1 MADAALKERVAGLVD
16 VVDES
21 ESLCYIDDDTT
32 RAEKSPDAP
41 LPHPQ
46 CGSVVNLSEGSGA
59 KVQDPI
65 DLDAPEAEASA
76 AHASHSPPPVSKDFG
91 LVAAR
96 PTEAVAPEKATA
108 PESLQP
114 EDAGMMLLIRKRV
127 FVSFHSNMRF
137 VCLRF
142 LFSR

>member
-1 MADAALKERVAGLVD
+1 
-16 VVDES
+16 
-21 ESLCYIDDDTT
+21 
-32 RAEKSPDAP
+32 
-41 LPHPQ
+41 
-46 CGSVVNLSEGSGA
+46 VVNLSEGSGA

-65 DLDAPEAEASA
+65 DLDAPEAEASV
-76 AHASHSPPPVSKDFG
+76 AHASRSPPPVSKDFD

-114 EDAGMMLLIRKRV
+114 KDAGMMLLLRNRV
-127 FVSFHSNMRF
+127 FVSFLSNMHF

-142 LFSR
+142 LFSRYP